1 MSGVFVGRQPI
12 YDSELNVVAYELLFR
27 RYETGNADVVDG
39 DQATSQ
45 VILNSFME
53 IGLDRLVGDEP
64 AFINLTRSFI
74 LEKYP
79 IPMFQN
85 RIVLEVLEDIT
96 IDDELIDAL
105 RDLSERGF
113 KIALDDV
120 VNPEDISSLLDIANI
135 VKLDVIDMDEQSIK
149 EHAAFLQ
156 NYDIQ
161 MLAEKIETHEVFELC
176 KELGFEY
183 FQGYFLSKPNVV
195 EGQRLPAARLSILLL
210 LSRIRTPGIEFR
222 EVEGIIQQDV
232 SLSYKLLRLIN
243 SAFYTKH
250 TEIKSIR
257 QALTFLG
264 LRQIQD
270 WVSLIFLSQIEDK
283 PRDLMTTAMVRAKMC
298 ENLGLSL
305 NKNISDACFTVG
317 LFSVLDALLDMPL
330 KDILS
335 SLPLT
340 DDVSSAL
347 LQYKGQL
354 GEILH
359 TVIAYERGNWEDT
372 MSLNLDPEV
381 LKDAYLKAID
391 WAAEIDALLQQ

>member
-12 YDSELNVVAYELLFR
+12 YDSKLNVVAYELLFR
-27 RYETGNADVVDG
+27 RYATGNADVVDG

-53 IGLDRLVGDEP
+53 IGLDRLVGDEK

-120 VNPEDISSLLDIANI
+120 VNPEDIRSLLDIANI

-149 EHAAFLQ
+149 EKAVFLR

-195 EGQRLPAARLSILLL
+195 EGQRLPAARLNILLL

-222 EVEGIIQQDV
+222 EVEEIIRQDV

-250 TEIKSIR
+250 SEIKSIR

-283 PRDLMTTAMVRAKMC
+283 PRDLMTTAMIRAKMC
-298 ENLGLSL
+298 EILGLSL
-305 NKNISDACFTVG
+305 NKNISDISFTVG

-330 KDILS
+330 KEILS

-347 LQYKGQL
+347 LQHKGQL

-359 TVIAYERGNWEDT
+359 TVIAYERGNWEDAL
-372 MSLNLDPEV
+372 SLNLDPEV
-381 LKDAYLKAID
+381 LKDAYLKAIA
-391 WAAEIDALLQQ
+391 WAAEIEKLLHQ

>member
-12 YDSELNVVAYELLFR
+12 YDNELNVVAYELLFR
-27 RYETGNADVVDG
+27 RYATGNADVVDG

-105 RDLSERGF
+105 RDLSARGF

-120 VNPEDISSLLDIANI
+120 VNPEDIRSLLDIVNI
-135 VKLDVIDMDEQSIK
+135 VKLDVIEMDEQSIK
-149 EHAAFLQ
+149 EKAAFLR

-183 FQGYFLSKPNVV
+183 FQGYFLSKPKVV
-195 EGQRLPAARLSILLL
+195 EGQRLPAARLNILLL

-222 EVEGIIQQDV
+222 EVEEIVRQDV

-250 TEIKSIR
+250 SEIKSIR

-298 ENLGLSL
+298 EILGLSL
-305 NKNISDACFTVG
+305 NKNISDISFTVG

-330 KDILS
+330 KEILS
-335 SLPLT
+335 SLPLS

-347 LQYKGQL
+347 LQHKGQL

-372 MSLNLDPEV
+372 LSLNLDPEV
-381 LKDAYLKAID
+381 LKEAYLKAIA
-391 WAAEIDALLQQ
+391 WAAEIEKLLHQ